1 MSKHP
6 TPTVPL
12 SVEEPPA
19 SIQISNPTAGSPTAP
34 PPSPITD
41 PITHNDRYSRQILF
55 PGIGPAGQQL
65 LRSAHVAIIG
75 VGATGAATAS
85 LLARAGV
92 GTLTLIDRDFVEPS
106 NLQRQI
112 LFDEADARDSL
123 PKAEAARRKI
133 ALFNSTIAVHAHIAD
148 LVPANIH
155 ELLAPAH
162 LIPVDLIL
170 DATDNFE
177 TRYLIND
184 YAVQQSKPWIYAAAI
199 GAYAATMNILPRIPT
214 PAHETPAAQNDCH
227 SERSEEPPHL
237 LFRGERSDVPV
248 TAHPTPTKNDC
259 HSERSEEPPHL
270 SFRTERSD
278 VPAPYNPTA
287 CLACIFPKP
296 PTGPVETCDTAGILA
311 TAVNLAASIQATEA
325 LKLLTNQPH
334 LLRRTLLSHD
344 LWSNERSEV
353 NTSTPNPAC
362 NVCGQRIFTHL
373 AGEGRPHI
381 TLCGRNSVQI
391 HEHHRPVDFS
401 AMRTRLL
408 PHGEVRFNNL
418 LLRFHRPPHTFTLFP
433 DGRCL
438 IQGTTDITLARTL
451 YARFIGS

>member
-6 TPTVPL
+6 IPPVQ
-12 SVEEPPA
+12 EPPA
-19 SIQISNPTAGSPTAP
+19 GIQINNPVVANPPAAHPTPASSTAP
-34 PPSPITD
+34 PPSSITD
-41 PITHNDRYSRQILF
+41 HDRYSRQILF
-55 PGIGPAGQQL
+55 PGIAAAGQQL

-106 NLQRQI
+106 NLQRQV

-133 ALFNSTIAVHAHIAD
+133 ALFNSTITVHPHIAD

-162 LIPVDLIL
+162 LIL

-199 GAYAATMNILPRIPT
+199 GAYAATMNILPRPAEDAPSTPYSLLPT
-214 PAHETPAAQNDCH
+214 PCP
-227 SERSEEPPHL
+227 
-237 LFRGERSDVPV
+237 
-248 TAHPTPTKNDC
+248 
-259 HSERSEEPPHL
+259 
-270 SFRTERSD
+270 
-278 VPAPYNPTA
+278 PTA
-287 CLACIFPKP
+287 CLSCIFPKP
-296 PTGPVETCDTAGILA
+296 PTGPVETCDTAGILS

-325 LKLLTNQPH
+325 LKLLTHQPH

-344 LWSNERSEV
+344 LWTNQRSEI

-362 NVCGQRIFTHL
+362 SVCGQRIFSHL
-373 AGEGRPHI
+373 SGEGRPHI

-391 HEHHRPVDFS
+391 HEHHRPVDFA
-401 AMRTRLL
+401 AMRDRLL
-408 PHGEVRFNNL
+408 PHSDIQELRFNNL
-418 LLRFHRPPHTFTLFP
+418 LLRFKRGLHTFTLFP

-438 IQGTTDITLARTL
+438 IQGTTDITLARSL

>member
-1 MSKHP
+1 MANHP
-6 TPTVPL
+6 TPSVP
-12 SVEEPPA
+12 SVQEETQTRTPSKTPA
-19 SIQISNPTAGSPTAP
+19 RNSS
-34 PPSPITD
+34 ITD
-41 PITHNDRYSRQILF
+41 QDRYSRQILF
-55 PGIGPAGQQL
+55 PGIGPTGQQL
-65 LRSAHVAIIG
+65 LASAHVAIIG

-106 NLQRQI
+106 NLQRQV
-112 LFDEADARDSL
+112 LFDEADARESL

-133 ALFNSTIAVHAHIAD
+133 ALFNSTITVHPQIAD

-155 ELLAPAH
+155 ELLSPAH
-162 LIPVDLIL
+162 LIL

-199 GAYAATMNILPRIPT
+199 GAYAATMNILPKPPDDLATPYSLLPT
-214 PAHETPAAQNDCH
+214 
-227 SERSEEPPHL
+227 S
-237 LFRGERSDVPV
+237 
-248 TAHPTPTKNDC
+248 
-259 HSERSEEPPHL
+259 
-270 SFRTERSD
+270 
-278 VPAPYNPTA
+278 

-296 PTGPVETCDTAGILA
+296 PTGSVETCDTAGILS
-311 TAVNLAASIQATEA
+311 TAVNLAASIQTTEA

-334 LLRRTLLSHD
+334 LIRRTLLSHD
-344 LWSNERSEV
+344 LWSNERSEI
-353 NTSTPNPAC
+353 NTSTPNPDC
-362 NVCGQRIFTHL
+362 PVCAHRIFSHL

-391 HEHHRPVDFS
+391 HEHHRPVDFA
-401 AMRTRLL
+401 AMRARLA
-408 PHGEVRFNNL
+408 PHGSVRYNNL
-418 LLRFHRPPHTFTLFP
+418 LLRFTRPPHTFTLFP

-438 IQGTTDITLARTL
+438 IQGTTDITLARSL

>member
-1 MSKHP
+1 MSEHP
-6 TPTVPL
+6 IHV
-12 SVEEPPA
+12 
-19 SIQISNPTAGSPTAP
+19 ISHPGQEPTASTQINTPAAP
-34 PPSPITD
+34 RLITD
-41 PITHNDRYSRQILF
+41 QDRYSRQILF
-55 PGIGPAGQQL
+55 PGIGPTGQQL
-65 LRSAHVAIIG
+65 LAAAHVAIIG

-106 NLQRQI
+106 NLQRQV
-112 LFDEADARDSL
+112 LFDEADARESL
-123 PKAEAARRKI
+123 PKAEAAARKI
-133 ALFNSTIAVHAHIAD
+133 ALFNSTIKVHPQIAD

-155 ELLAPAH
+155 ELLAPAD

-177 TRYLIND
+177 TRYLLND

-199 GAYAATMNILPRIPT
+199 GAYAATMNILPKMAGQLT
-214 PAHETPAAQNDCH
+214 TENGQLT
-227 SERSEEPPHL
+227 
-237 LFRGERSDVPV
+237 
-248 TAHPTPTKNDC
+248 TA
-259 HSERSEEPPHL
+259 
-270 SFRTERSD
+270 F
-278 VPAPYNPTA
+278 PTA
-287 CLACIFPKP
+287 CLSCIFPKP
-296 PTGPVETCDTAGILA
+296 PTGPVETCDTAGILS
-311 TAVNLAASIQATEA
+311 TAVNFAASLQATEA
-325 LKLLTNQPH
+325 LKFLTNQPH
-334 LLRRTLLSHD
+334 LMRRTLLSHD
-344 LWSNERSEV
+344 LWSNERSEI

-362 NVCGQRIFTHL
+362 TVCGQRIFSHL

-401 AMRTRLL
+401 TMRTRLA
-408 PHGEVRFNNL
+408 PHGSVRFNNL
-418 LLRFHRPPHTFTLFP
+418 LLRFEHPPHTLTLFP